1 MRLLWTQWMHQQ
13 MDSLSSLQLYAV
25 IVGVTTVIAMALLE
39 AGGPA
44 PSETTATTTLPSDS
58 TKVASSAV
66 SSSLNHHHA
75 TSNTPWTNKASVS
88 SKNKIKGAEPQWYIF
103 KWVNLVAV
111 TLFLAVMVHL
121 FVIQPASHKGYHGA
135 ATLDESASTW
145 SPLAQFLVAWSLFC
159 CYCFGFF
166 GVSLVHD
173 SMQHRPAVSKDK
185 PQEEPLHPVSSLEP
199 NEVPEPTR

>member
-44 PSETTATTTLPSDS
+44 PETATSTLPSDS
-58 TKVASSAV
+58 NVAPSAM
-66 SSSLNHHHA
+66 SSSPNHHHQ
-75 TSNTPWTNKASVS
+75 TNSNTPWANKASIS
-88 SKNKIKGAEPQWYIF
+88 SKDRIKVAEPQWYIF
-103 KWVNLVAV
+103 KWVNVVAV

-121 FVIQPASHKGYHGA
+121 FVIQPYSNHGA
-135 ATLDESASTW
+135 ATAATLNESTSTL
-145 SPLAQFLVAWSLFC
+145 SPLAQFLVAWSVFC

-173 SMQHRPAVSKDK
+173 SLYRPAVRKVQ
-185 PQEEPLHPVSSLEP
+185 PNEEPLHHPVSSLEQ
-199 NEVPEPTR
+199 NEVSEPTR